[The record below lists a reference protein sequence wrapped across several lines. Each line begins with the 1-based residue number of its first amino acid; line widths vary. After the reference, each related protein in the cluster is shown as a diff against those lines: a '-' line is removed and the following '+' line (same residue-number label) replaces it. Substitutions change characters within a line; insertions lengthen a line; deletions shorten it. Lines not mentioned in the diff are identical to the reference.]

1 MWSKSSAV
9 QVKPFTTFLGTIFP
23 EGHPIYSTDL
33 AKGVSP
39 QKSEENLKLFGRYE
53 AVLTQAAYMSRLVYE
68 PSEVIADATNF
79 INYNPIAFNTALT
92 IISHTNAK
100 KTNLKPSL
108 SLPKVRHIGRGCML
122 NSHDT
127 PCYMQ
132 LIDYTNT
139 TSCPF
144 PGEKVLYITFR
155 GTITLNSALTDA
167 KVHSRKLSD
176 LLEKCSIKGVGGM
189 QAFQDVVAFLEEERK
204 KAYLAK
210 LQIINPFGAHAG
222 FVTNMIDIMSGVCS
236 TLESQFL
243 PLGPTRIIVT
253 GHSLGAANS
262 TLCSLVLAGFRRHF
276 YANGGQFPQVHCIN
290 FGSPTIFTDF
300 TRNVFNDL
308 LLQKHLT
315 LDRVTNRVY
324 SLLQPGLTPGAKA
337 DLVPMIP
344 PNFNHAGFSILKL
357 EHSTQSKTGRSKNMT
372 ELRQMITGIDS
383 GTKFNEIPTY
393 KEFLDCFEPILAE
406 QYKDLILNIKYG
418 TLSRSVTEN
427 AKGSSKMISKVFGRK
442 NRTNEYRLI
451 KNEVEQVLNKKQDE
465 LTENN
470 IEADAQAPNPV
481 AEIATAIQGPVIE
494 EATQENAEAEVEQE
508 QVGGS
513 YTSDYKGNTLTVNP
527 NHIVYH
533 PQYNISGISAHVG
546 YMGVGF
552 WGVMRA
558 AKYHMTAIK
567 PPYQLLFEGPKMV
580 GSGRKLTR
588 KRKSRKSRKSR
599 KN

>member
-9 QVKPFTTFLGTIFP
+9 KVKPFTTFLGTIFP

-33 AKGVSP
+33 AKGLSP

-79 INYNPIAFNTALT
+79 VNYNPVAFNTALT

-100 KTNLKPSL
+100 NVQRNLKQAL
-108 SLPKVRHIGRGCML
+108 SPKVNYVGHGCLL

-132 LIDYTNT
+132 LIDYSNT
-139 TSCPF
+139 TACPF
-144 PGEKVLYITFR
+144 PGEKVLYIAFR

-167 KVHSRKLSD
+167 KIHSRRLSD
-176 LLEKCSIKGVGGM
+176 LLEKCSIQGIGGL
-189 QAFQDVVAFLEEERK
+189 QAFQDVMVLLEEERK
-204 KAYLAK
+204 KSYLSKIAPV
-210 LQIINPFGAHAG
+210 NPFGAHSG
-222 FVTNMIDIMSGVCS
+222 FVTNMIDIMVGICS
-236 TLESQFL
+236 TLEKEFL
-243 PLGPTRIIVT
+243 PLGPTRIVVT
-253 GHSLGAANS
+253 GHSLGGANS
-262 TLCSLVLAGFRRHF
+262 ALCSLVLAGFRRHF

-290 FGSPTIFTDF
+290 FGSPKIFTDF
-300 TRNVFNDL
+300 ARNVYNDL

-315 LDRVTNRVY
+315 LDRVANRVY
-324 SLLQPGLTPGAKA
+324 SLLQPGITPGAKA

-344 PNFNHAGFSILKL
+344 PNFDHAGFSILKL
-357 EHSTQSKTGRSKNMT
+357 EHSTQSKTGRSKNIT
-372 ELRQMITGIDS
+372 ELRQMITGGDS
-383 GTKFNEIPTY
+383 GTKFNELPTY
-393 KEFLDCFEPILAE
+393 KEFLDCFEPILAAE
-406 QYKDLILNIKYG
+406 YKELILNIKYG
-418 TLSRSVTEN
+418 TLSRSVTAN
-427 AKGSSKMISKVFGRK
+427 AKATSKMLSSVFRRK
-442 NRTNEYRLI
+442 DRTNEYRLI
-451 KNEVEQVLNKKQDE
+451 KSHVEQVLNKQQDE

-470 IEADAQAPNPV
+470 VETVAEVPNPV
-481 AEIATAIQGPVIE
+481 AEIATAVEGPEIE
-494 EATQENAEAEVEQE
+494 EATQEQAIEQE

-513 YTSDYKGNTLTVNP
+513 YTSDYKGHTLTVNP

-552 WGVMRA
+552 WGVIRA
-558 AKYHMTAIK
+558 AKYHVSTLAR
-567 PPYQLLFEGPKMV
+567 PYQLIFEGPKMV

-588 KRKSRKSRKSR
+588 KRKSRKRKSR
-599 KN
+599 KI